1 MEREKERVEEER
13 EGKAS
18 GEGVGE
24 RHGKFY
30 KVLEGV
36 LMAATREENSYG
48 QVMQKTSIRERMIPC
63 WKMERH

>member
-1 MEREKERVEEER
+1 MEREKEGVVGER

-24 RHGKFY
+24 GHGKFC

-36 LMAATREENSYG
+36 LMAATREGNSYG
-48 QVMQKTSIRERMIPC
+48 QVMQKTSIRERMIPR
-63 WKMERH
+63 WKVERH